1 MLRVRSTL
9 ILAVVVILILGVGG
23 TAAVVLLVNA
33 SRPVEGTLEALK
45 KDISPERPLVTVF
58 ETFQRGG
65 QKKGYDYNY
74 DPGELSEYIV
84 VYPEWVIEKT
94 VITPDSD
101 GLAVSMTEETWSAD
115 GTPPVVRSFLDN
127 SVVTDLP
134 DPDPVYRFEEPWD
147 LTGWMDAHQALPMDL
162 ESRGYTHTGRSSLNG
177 RPSVRYESR
186 TRVSLTVI
194 EIVEANPLLSRESRY
209 SILEDGELALDY
221 QETVLSV
228 SAGEPPSASGVGT
241 GEGG

>member
-9 ILAVVVILILGVGG
+9 IPALIVILVLGVG
-23 TAAVVLLVNA
+23 AAVAVAVLDS
-33 SRPVEGTLEALK
+33 SRAAEGTLEALK

-65 QKKGYDYNY
+65 HRKGYDYNY
-74 DPGELSEYIV
+74 DPIELGEYIV

-115 GTPPVVRSFLDN
+115 GTPPVVRSLFDD
-127 SVVTDLP
+127 SVVTDPP
-134 DPDPVYRFEEPWD
+134 DRDPVYRFEEPWD
-147 LTGWMDAHQALPMDL
+147 LIGWMDAHQAFPLRL
-162 ESRGYTHTGRSSLNG
+162 ESDGYTYTGRSSLND
-177 RPSVRYESR
+177 RPSIRYERR
-186 TRVSLTVI
+186 TRVSLSVI
-194 EIVEANPLLSRESRY
+194 EIVEANPLLGRESRY
-209 SILEDGELALDY
+209 SILDDGELVLDY

-228 SAGEPPSASGVGT
+228 SAGEPIAVPGGRT
-241 GEGG
+241 GGGG